1 MGSSLSSPF
10 QKYFLARAQQQPDE
24 NEEEAQPEHCC
35 NDVRVVLTR
44 QLKRPT
50 SNRPCSFPWTST
62 FAHLPFPTIKCV
74 WNEETVHINGH
85 NSNGAVNDR
94 LAIHRLHKHSTG
106 FTQGGMQY
114 FTGAEVYNTGR
125 GIAEHC
131 AGFSVRG
138 RGPG

>member
-1 MGSSLSSPF
+1 
-10 QKYFLARAQQQPDE
+10 
-24 NEEEAQPEHCC
+24 
-35 NDVRVVLTR
+35 VLTR

-62 FAHLPFPTIKCV
+62 FAHLPFPTIECV

-94 LAIHRLHKHSTG
+94 LAIHRLHKHSRHYTRG
-106 FTQGGMQY
+106 HAVLHR
-114 FTGAEVYNTGR
+114 AEVYNTGR
-125 GIAEHC
+125 GIVEHC
-131 AGFSVRG
+131 AGFRGRG